1 MKKKLFFSV
10 CLSLPLALFPLSA
23 PAEEGSPLLSVDD
36 LIALEDSYEAFL
48 NELGDLA
55 VQRGLLSEEDRAA
68 WHDAQLGDYFQ
79 NGGYG
84 SILISYMP
92 GALGYTRE
100 EDTLLNLSAAF
111 DGGRLELMTMR
122 RYTPGDSMLS
132 GLMLT
137 PSVLDESGAPMD
149 AHYVLSAT
157 SGVFMKWDA
166 LLGTYVTVGATAESD
181 GETIVWSDQTPA
193 ADAKDPVLTLLISRA
208 DDQTVLTEAK
218 LLLYVDGAGYKLGDD
233 ALSVN

>member
-100 EDTLLNLSAAF
+100 EDTLLSLSAAF
-111 DGGRLELMTMR
+111 DGGRHFR
-122 RYTPGDSMLS
+122 HP
-132 GLMLT
+132 
-137 PSVLDESGAPMD
+137 
-149 AHYVLSAT
+149 
-157 SGVFMKWDA
+157 
-166 LLGTYVTVGATAESD
+166 
-181 GETIVWSDQTPA
+181 
-193 ADAKDPVLTLLISRA
+193 
-208 DDQTVLTEAK
+208 TE
-218 LLLYVDGAGYKLGDD
+218 
-233 ALSVN
+233 

>member
-10 CLSLPLALFPLSA
+10 CLSLPIALFPLSA

-68 WHDAQLGDYFQ
+68 WHDAQFGDYFQ

-92 GALGYTRE
+92 GALDYTRE
-100 EDTLLNLSAAF
+100 EDTLLSLSAAF

-122 RYTPGDSMLS
+122 RYTPGDSTLS

>member
-1 MKKKLFFSV
+1 M
-10 CLSLPLALFPLSA
+10 
-23 PAEEGSPLLSVDD
+23 
-36 LIALEDSYEAFL
+36 
-48 NELGDLA
+48 
-55 VQRGLLSEEDRAA
+55 
-68 WHDAQLGDYFQ
+68 HDAQLGDYFQ

-100 EDTLLNLSAAF
+100 EDTLLSLSAAF

-122 RYTPGDSMLS
+122 RYTPGDSTLS

-193 ADAKDPVLTLLISRA
+193 GRRQRSGAHPADFARGRP
-208 DDQTVLTEAK
+208 DDTYGSETAAVRRRRG
-218 LLLYVDGAGYKLGDD
+218 V
-233 ALSVN
+233 

>member
-84 SILISYMP
+84 SILIWAIR
-92 GALGYTRE
+92 GKRTRC
-100 EDTLLNLSAAF
+100 SAF
-111 DGGRLELMTMR
+111 LRRL
-122 RYTPGDSMLS
+122 
-132 GLMLT
+132 
-137 PSVLDESGAPMD
+137 
-149 AHYVLSAT
+149 
-157 SGVFMKWDA
+157 
-166 LLGTYVTVGATAESD
+166 TA
-181 GETIVWSDQTPA
+181 
-193 ADAKDPVLTLLISRA
+193 
-208 DDQTVLTEAK
+208 
-218 LLLYVDGAGYKLGDD
+218 AGW
-233 ALSVN
+233 N

>member
-1 MKKKLFFSV
+1 
-10 CLSLPLALFPLSA
+10 
-23 PAEEGSPLLSVDD
+23 
-36 LIALEDSYEAFL
+36 
-48 NELGDLA
+48 
-55 VQRGLLSEEDRAA
+55 
-68 WHDAQLGDYFQ
+68 
-79 NGGYG
+79 
-84 SILISYMP
+84 
-92 GALGYTRE
+92 
-100 EDTLLNLSAAF
+100 
-111 DGGRLELMTMR
+111 
-122 RYTPGDSMLS
+122 
-132 GLMLT
+132 MLT

-193 ADAKDPVLTLLISRA
+193 ADAKDPVLTLLISRT

>member
-92 GALGYTRE
+92 GTLGYTRE
-100 EDTLLNLSAAF
+100 EDTLLSLSAAF

-122 RYTPGDSMLS
+122 RYTPGDSTLS

-137 PSVLDESGAPMD
+137 PKVYIAAGISGQMQHMVGCNRSGAIFAINKDKNAPIFKQCD
-149 AHYVLSAT
+149 FGLVGDIKDVLPAIT
-157 SGVFMKWDA
+157 AA
-166 LLGTYVTVGATAESD
+166 L
-181 GETIVWSDQTPA
+181 
-193 ADAKDPVLTLLISRA
+193 
-208 DDQTVLTEAK
+208 
-218 LLLYVDGAGYKLGDD
+218 
-233 ALSVN
+233 